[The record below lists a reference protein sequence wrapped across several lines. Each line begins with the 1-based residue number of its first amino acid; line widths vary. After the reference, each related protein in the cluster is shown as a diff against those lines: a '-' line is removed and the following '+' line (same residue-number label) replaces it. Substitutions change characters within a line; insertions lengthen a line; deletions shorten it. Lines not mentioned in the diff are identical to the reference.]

1 MSERGTTT
9 THWTRAIVATA
20 GLTVL
25 AACSGDTGEIFGL
38 DRQTPDEFA
47 VVTRAPLTLPPEYG
61 LRPPDP
67 QGQRTSDLQ
76 PRLDAQRAVFG
87 DDPIRKRLESE
98 ARLRDA
104 GATQGEIVLLDRTG
118 ALEAEPGI
126 RQIVDEESA
135 AIAAETDSFVDD
147 LVFWRDSPEP
157 GDIVDATQETRRLQ
171 NNAALGENVA
181 EGETPIISREGEKSW
196 FEWPF

>member
-1 MSERGTTT
+1 MIERAGKKAKFARGLVLGAALTT
-9 THWTRAIVATA
+9 
-20 GLTVL
+20 L
-25 AACSGDTGEIFGL
+25 AACSTDTGKILGL

-67 QGQRTSDLQ
+67 EGQRTSDLQ

-87 DDPIRKRLESE
+87 DDPIRRRLEAESK
-98 ARLRDA
+98 LRDA

-118 ALEAEPGI
+118 AIEADPGI
-126 RQIVDEESA
+126 RRIVDEESA
-135 AIAAETDSFVDD
+135 ALAAETDSFVDD
-147 LVFWRDSPEP
+147 LVFWRDSPQA
-157 GDIVDATQETRRLQ
+157 GDIVDANQETRRIQ
-171 NNAALGENVA
+171 SNTALGENVA
-181 EGETPIISREGEKSW
+181 EGQTPIISREGEESW

>member
-1 MSERGTTT
+1 MIER
-9 THWTRAIVATA
+9 A
-20 GLTVL
+20 GNGAKVMHAVVMAAALSAL
-25 AACSGDTGEIFGL
+25 AACSTDTGKVLGL

-67 QGQRTSDLQ
+67 DGQRTSDLQ

-87 DDPIRKRLESE
+87 DDPIRRRLEAESQ
-98 ARLRDA
+98 LRDA

-118 ALEAEPGI
+118 AIEADPNI
-126 RQIVDEESA
+126 RRVVDEESA
-135 AIAAETDSFVDD
+135 ALAAEADSFVDD
-147 LVFWRDSPEP
+147 LVFWRDTPEP
-157 GDIVDATQETRRLQ
+157 GDIVDANQETRRIQ
-171 NNAALGENVA
+171 SNSALGENVA
-181 EGETPIISREGEKSW
+181 DGQTPIISREGEESW